1 MMFLKSYIK
10 INEEQILIKSLFLCL
25 ISVIFIT
32 SALPASEDKRGIDH
46 VIIYPAY
53 GYYDDG
59 DWVIPLRI
67 YSYEYRERGE
77 RIFSGMVNFR
87 RDLETEQSEIFQSRI
102 RYFVADSE
110 SGEEVKFVFDDD
122 PEGTIFKV
130 KDKDGN
136 HLSTNRNGEIE
147 GEIRISD
154 ELVNT
159 ILENNQSEENW
170 LSLSV
175 VSDGHIGGG
184 KVRLIEQEGLSV
196 ISDID
201 DTIKIT
207 QIPAGPRVVIRNT
220 FYKEYSPAPRMAD
233 LYNSWENASFHYV
246 SGSPW
251 QLYPALSEFMFDEDV
266 DFPEGTFHLKSVTK
280 NLFSRSTWSDLRE
293 VTMNDDVTYE
303 QKLRQITQI
312 FEHFPQR
319 QFILIGDSGERD
331 PEIFSAIREQFSEQ
345 IKEIIIRDVVN
356 ARELEPE
363 RLENM
368 RVIPAPTIFRRSE
381 ISQDN

>member
-1 MMFLKSYIK
+1 MKFIKRFIK
-10 INEEQILIKSLFLCL
+10 INEMQIVVKSLFLCL
-25 ISVIFIT
+25 ISVCFFV
-32 SALPASEDKRGIDH
+32 AELPANEDKRGVDH
-46 VIIYPAY
+46 VIIYPSY
-53 GYYDDG
+53 GYYEDG
-59 DWVIPLRI
+59 EWVIPLRI
-67 YSYEYRERGE
+67 YSFEYRDRAE
-77 RIFSGMVNFR
+77 RIFSGMLNYR
-87 RDLETEQSEIFQSRI
+87 RDLETDQSEIFQGRI

-130 KDKDGN
+130 KDKDG
-136 HLSTNRNGEIE
+136 HQVLTNRNGEIE
-147 GEIRISD
+147 GEIRLSD
-154 ELVNT
+154 ELAKT
-159 ILENNQSEENW
+159 ILKNNQSEENW

-175 VSDGHIGGG
+175 VSDGHVGGG
-184 KVRLIEQEGLSV
+184 KVRLIEPEGLSV

-207 QIPAGPRVVIRNT
+207 QIPAGSRVVVRNT

-293 VTMNDDVTYE
+293 LTMNDDVTYD
-303 QKLRQITQI
+303 QKLRQIAQI

-319 QFILIGDSGERD
+319 QFIMVGDSGERD
-331 PEIFSAIREQFSEQ
+331 PEIFSAIREQFPGQ
-345 IKEIIIRDVVN
+345 VKEIIIRDVVN

-368 RVIPAPTIFRRSE
+368 RVIPAPTILRLGE
-381 ISQDN
+381 ITRD

>member
-1 MMFLKSYIK
+1 M
-10 INEEQILIKSLFLCL
+10 IKSLFLCL

-32 SALPASEDKRGIDH
+32 YALPASEDKRGIDH

-77 RIFSGMVNFR
+77 RIFSGIVNFR

-251 QLYPALSEFMFDEDV
+251 QLYPALSEFMFDEEV

-319 QFILIGDSGERD
+319 EFILIGDSGERD

-345 IKEIIIRDVVN
+345 LKEIIIRDVVN

-368 RVIPAPTIFRRSE
+368 RVIPAPTIFRRNE

>member
-1 MMFLKSYIK
+1 MKSAVSKLLVLVLSGFLFMAGTLPENEYKRDTDYI
-10 INEEQILIKSLFLCL
+10 
-25 ISVIFIT
+25 
-32 SALPASEDKRGIDH
+32 
-46 VIIYPAY
+46 IIYPSY
-53 GYYDDG
+53 GFFDEG
-59 DWVIPLRI
+59 EWVIPLRI
-67 YSYEYRERGE
+67 YSYEYRERAE
-77 RIFSGMVNFR
+77 RLFTGLVNFR
-87 RDLETEQSEIFQSRI
+87 RDLEDEQNEIFQRRI

-110 SGEEVKFVFDDD
+110 SGEEIKFVFDDD
-122 PEGTIFKV
+122 PDATVFQV
-130 KDKDGN
+130 LSSDGN
-136 HLSTNRNGEIE
+136 YQTTNLNGEIE
-147 GEIRISD
+147 GEIRLTSGFVEMIKKNNPSD
-154 ELVNT
+154 DD
-159 ILENNQSEENW
+159 W
-170 LSLSV
+170 LQLSV
-175 VSDGHIGGG
+175 VSDGHAGGG
-184 KVRLIEQEGLSV
+184 KVKFVEPEGLSV

-207 QIPAGPRVVIRNT
+207 QIPAGSRIVVRNT
-220 FYKEYSPAPRMAD
+220 FYKEYSAAPRMAD
-233 LYNSWENASFHYV
+233 LYRTWENASLHYV

-251 QLYPALSEFMFDEDV
+251 QLYPALSEFMFDEEV

-319 QFILIGDSGERD
+319 EFILVGDSGERD

-345 IKEIIIRDVVN
+345 VKEIIIRDVVN